1 VNQINDSP
9 PLQGLLDSAPDGFI
23 VVDSD
28 GAIVWANRTAEAMFG
43 YARAELVGTRVE
55 SLVPDRLRPG
65 HIAHRTGYQESSRLR
80 PMGLGL
86 NLLARRKDGSEFP
99 VEISLSPLETKDG
112 LLVTAVVRDI
122 TERRRLENERSFFE
136 KELEMERERDRIA
149 MDLHDGIMQDIYA
162 ASLTLELALPD
173 GGEGAAEAAGV
184 NRAIDQLHE
193 VVRDIR
199 SYIFELRPREFAG
212 NLAQSLSNLGEEFQ
226 QNSQIETVVSVTGEG
241 DLDLP
246 TALALYNVA
255 HEGLSNVQRH
265 ANATRVTISLSFGD
279 DGGRLEICD
288 DGAGFDTAASLP
300 EHHRGLRNMAAR
312 AKAVDAELTIE
323 SQPGNGSKIAVAF
336 PLNQR

>member
-1 VNQINDSP
+1 MNQINDP
-9 PLQGLLDSAPDGFI
+9 LPLQGLLDSAPDGFI
-23 VVDSD
+23 VVAAD

-43 YARAELVGTRVE
+43 YDRTRLTGIRVE
-55 SLVPDRLRPG
+55 ALVPDRLRPG
-65 HIAHRTGYQESSRLR
+65 HVAHRTGYQETSRLR

-86 NLLARRKDGSEFP
+86 DLLGRRKDGSEFP

-122 TERRRLENERSFFE
+122 TERRQLENERSFFE

-162 ASLTLELALPD
+162 ASLTLELSLPD
-173 GGEGAAEAAGV
+173 NDEGAADATGV

-193 VVRDIR
+193 VVRNIR

-212 NLAQSLSNLGEEFQ
+212 NLAQSLSDLADEFQ
-226 QNSQIETVVSVTGEG
+226 QNSQIETAVTVTGEG
-241 DLDLP
+241 ELDLP
-246 TALALYNVA
+246 LAVALYNVA

-265 ANATRVTISLSFGD
+265 ANASRVTIALKFNNH
-279 DGGRLEICD
+279 GGRLEISD
-288 DGAGFDTAASLP
+288 DGVGFDASASMP

-312 AKAVDAELTIE
+312 ARAVAADLMVE
-323 SQPGNGSKIAVAF
+323 SLPGSGSKIVVAF
-336 PLNQR
+336 PLN